1 MDTGRGTQVD
11 PGTRS
16 GPAAWGGVDDQGG
29 EPRLTRVATRFSAD
43 GDSWW
48 NGSEWL
54 PAVSESGF
62 WRWDGTGW
70 QPQVSADLDA
80 ARLVDELERL
90 SAGRHIRRGEM
101 LVQRLTDWT
110 PPASLAARARE
121 ARQLMDRRDAA
132 ERRRQDLD
140 GRPRPGR
147 AARGA

>member
-101 LVQRLTDWT
+101 LVFPPEKIEISGANLDAQIELKLTH
-110 PPASLAARARE
+110 
-121 ARQLMDRRDAA
+121 
-132 ERRRQDLD
+132 
-140 GRPRPGR
+140 
-147 AARGA
+147 RGARVRGRIVTRS